1 MDEDSAMGLTSYAPE
16 REREREKR
24 ERRER
29 EEREEREKREGR
41 EKERRAKRDVGIKYG
56 KLYDDLAFLEV

>member
-16 REREREKR
+16 RER